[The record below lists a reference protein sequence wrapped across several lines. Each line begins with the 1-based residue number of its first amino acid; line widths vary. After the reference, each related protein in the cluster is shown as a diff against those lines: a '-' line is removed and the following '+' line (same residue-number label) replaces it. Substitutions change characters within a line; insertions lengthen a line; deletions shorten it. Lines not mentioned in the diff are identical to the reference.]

1 MENNKIEVKGLND
14 PSILEL
20 REKIKVGLELSFKNL
35 VKHKR
40 QTGGTFVFS
49 ENGVI
54 KKVKAEDIEE

>member
-1 MENNKIEVKGLND
+1 VKGLND
-14 PSILEL
+14 PTIVEL
-20 REKIKVGLELSFKNL
+20 KQKIKVGLELSFKNH

-54 KKVKAEDIEE
+54 KKVKAEDMPE

>member
-1 MENNKIEVKGLND
+1 MEKDDSKHKDLVQKIENGLK
-14 PSILEL
+14 LT
-20 REKIKVGLELSFKNL
+20 FKNL

-54 KKVKAEDIEE
+54 KKVKAEDMPE

>member
-1 MENNKIEVKGLND
+1 MKLNDSHNQQLKEKILKGLD
-14 PSILEL
+14 LT
-20 REKIKVGLELSFKNL
+20 FKKL
-35 VKHKR
+35 VKDKY